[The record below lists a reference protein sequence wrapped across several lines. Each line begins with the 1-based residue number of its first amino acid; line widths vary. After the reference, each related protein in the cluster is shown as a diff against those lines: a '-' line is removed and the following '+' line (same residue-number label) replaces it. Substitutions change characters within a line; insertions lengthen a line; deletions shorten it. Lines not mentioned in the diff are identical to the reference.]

1 MQPRN
6 VSGAWTM
13 QQSNGWRVDVSLV
26 QNGATLSGTATTMSG
41 HSMDNDTAQE
51 LDGTVSDTQFSLNIT
66 WSSARGRYEGTFQAD
81 DSLSGVTFDI
91 QHPDSQAT
99 WFSAFDKKFP
109 IAAPSA

>member
-1 MQPRN
+1 M
-6 VSGAWTM
+6 
-13 QQSNGWRVDVSLV
+13 
-26 QNGATLSGTATTMSG
+26 
-41 HSMDNDTAQE
+41 
-51 LDGTVSDTQFSLNIT
+51 NIT

-81 DSLSGVTFDI
+81 DSLSGVTFDV